1 MSVGFNL
8 MPIDMIPYRK
18 ICYFCAMKSNLIC
31 HIIVAAGRGSRY
43 GADVPK
49 QFCDMNGRPVLMT
62 TIERLRRAGGD
73 IILALSS
80 EWVSQWLEMCSIY
93 SFDSPEIVVGGD
105 TRWQSVKN
113 VLNTIPDD
121 IEVVTVHDG
130 ARPLVDAPVTRN
142 AVDAVLAGAD
152 GAIPAIGMTDTLRHI
167 DADGNSVAVDRSRFV
182 AVQTPQAFVAWKLK
196 EAYSRPYSPLFTD
209 DASVMEAAGFTNLVL
224 TEGSR
229 RNIKITNPGDIALA
243 CFYLSEEA

>member
-1 MSVGFNL
+1 MMSNQ
-8 MPIDMIPYRK
+8 
-18 ICYFCAMKSNLIC
+18 IC
-31 HIIVAAGRGSRY
+31 HIIVAAGTGTRY

-62 TIERLRRAGGD
+62 TIERLRSAGGD

-80 EWVSQWLEMCSIY
+80 EWVSRWLEMCSSH
-93 SFDSPEIVVGGD
+93 SFESPAIIVGGE

-121 IEVVTVHDG
+121 VDVVTVHDG
-130 ARPLVDAPVTRN
+130 ARPLVDAAVTRS

-167 DADGNSVAVDRSRFV
+167 DEDGSSVAVDRSRFV
-182 AVQTPQAFVAWKLK
+182 AVQTPQAFVAAKLK

-229 RNIKITNPGDIALA
+229 KNIKITNPGDIALA